1 MSRTRDITFEL
12 FRLDLTDERLWRGSQ
27 EIPLRPKTFAVL
39 RFLLGRPGRLI
50 TKEELHDA
58 VWTNTSVSDA
68 VLLVCIREL
77 RKALGDQVE
86 APQFIETVPRR
97 GYRFIAPLKGESSA
111 QSPATASPTSPQLPI
126 ARLIGRDAELKQLHR
141 WLQKATTG
149 ERQVIFVSGED
160 GIGKTAL
167 IETFLQQAAAT
178 ETFRVWRGQCIE
190 HHGTGEAY
198 LPVLDAIGRLCRHP
212 ENRALL
218 DLLQQHAPTWLLQL
232 PGLLHQVDQAA
243 LQRQVPGITRE
254 RMLREMAE
262 FLDALSTV
270 AGTDTT
276 LVLWLEDMHWS
287 DASTLDLFSFLARR
301 REPARFLFI
310 GTYRPA
316 EALHQEHPLLK
327 VKQELRLHQFCE
339 ELRLGFLTAVE
350 VEDYV
355 AMRFCPESPQPVL
368 LHEFSQ
374 AIHRRT
380 EGNPLFMAFVVN
392 SMLAHGESEILA
404 VSPQTIADTQLSIPD
419 TIQQMIDQQV
429 EQLHGEAQQIL
440 EVASI
445 AGATFSA
452 AAVAAGL
459 DADVVEVERVCRGLA
474 RQERF
479 LRLDGVSEWLDGT
492 VATRFAFIHALYP
505 EVLAQRLTEAQRT
518 RLHRRIG
525 ERQEAA
531 YGDQAGEIATELATL
546 FERGRDY
553 ARAVRYLQ
561 IAARKSIQRG
571 GYREAVLLTARGL
584 KLFAHLPK
592 TEEYGR
598 QELAMQMGFATG
610 LRVTKGALDPETV
623 AAYRHAQSLCGQLGE
638 SSQLLWALTG
648 IFDFHYF
655 RGEFRAAHELG
666 LRSLASAQKTQNPA
680 QLVWAHAELG
690 LSAFRLGELS
700 TAQHSLQQALALYDP
715 QRHFPSIG
723 AACTSYHAL
732 ALWLLGHGDQAAV
745 GIRHALTLAEDSA
758 HPYSRAYAYYYAA
771 VFHYLRQETREAL
784 QHVETGI
791 ALAVQYGFPEW
802 EQQGTVLR
810 GSIFSAQG
818 NLTQGIALMDEG
830 LAVLKTMGAEGVRSY
845 AMGWQAMAY
854 GQIGQPEKGLAIV
867 EEALLLAREGGQQI
881 LEAELLRQ
889 KGELLLLH
897 SARDPDEDRPQATS
911 VNKKRRCLLL

>member
-1 MSRTRDITFEL
+1 MPYTHNIVFQT
-12 FRLDLTDERLWRGSQ
+12 FRLDPTDERLWCGTQ
-27 EIPLRPKTFAVL
+27 EIPLRPKTFSVL
-39 RFLLGRPGRLI
+39 RFLLEHPGRLI
-50 TKEELHDA
+50 TKEELLDA
-58 VWTNTSVSDA
+58 VWPNTSVSDV

-86 APQFIETVPRR
+86 APQFIATVPRR
-97 GYRFIAPLKGESSA
+97 GYRFIAPLTGESPA
-111 QSPATASPTSPQLPI
+111 QSPTTAAPASPRLPI
-126 ARLIGRDAELKQLHR
+126 PRLIGRGTELKQLHR

-149 ERQVIFVSGED
+149 ERQVILVSGED

-167 IETFLQQAAAT
+167 IETFLQQAETTA
-178 ETFRVWRGQCIE
+178 TFRVWRGQCIE

-198 LPVLDAIGRLCRHP
+198 LPVLDALGRLCRQS
-212 ENRALL
+212 ESRAILA
-218 DLLQQHAPTWLLQL
+218 LLQQHAPTWLLQL
-232 PGLLHQVDQAA
+232 PGFLHQIDQEA
-243 LQRQVPGITRE
+243 LQRRVPGITRE

-276 LVLWLEDMHWS
+276 LVLWLEDLHWS

-301 REPARFLFI
+301 QEPARFLFI

-327 VKQELRLHQFCE
+327 VKQELRLHRFCE
-339 ELRLGFLTAVE
+339 ELRLGFLTATE

-355 AMRFCPESPQPVL
+355 AMRLFPEAPTPGHL
-368 LHEFSQ
+368 REFAQ

-380 EGNPLFMAFVVN
+380 EGNPLFMADVVN
-392 SMLAHGESEILA
+392 SMLVHSEGDISA
-404 VSPQTIADTQLSIPD
+404 VSPQTLADTQLSIPE
-419 TIQQMIDQQV
+419 TLQQTIDQRV

-445 AGATFSA
+445 AGVTFSA

-459 DADVVEVERVCRGLA
+459 DADVVEVERVCRSLA

-479 LRLDGVSEWLDGT
+479 LRMDGVSEWPDGT
-492 VATRFAFIHALYP
+492 VATRFTFIHALYP

-525 ERQEAA
+525 EREEAA

-546 FERGRDY
+546 FERGREY

-598 QELAMQMGFATG
+598 QELAMQMRFATG
-610 LRVTKGALDPETV
+610 LRVTQGALAPETV
-623 AAYRHAQSLCGQLGE
+623 ASYRHAQDLCSQLGE
-638 SSQLLWALTG
+638 SSQPLWALTG
-648 IFDFHYF
+648 IFDFHFF
-655 RGEFRAAHELG
+655 RGEFHAASELG
-666 LRSLASAQKTQNPA
+666 LCSLAYAQKTQNSA
-680 QLVWAHAELG
+680 QLVWAYAELG

-700 TAQHSLQQALALYDP
+700 AARHSLQQALALYDP

-723 AACTSYHAL
+723 AACASYHAL
-732 ALWLLGHGDQAAV
+732 ALWLLGHSDQATV
-745 GIRHALTLAEDSA
+745 GIRRALTLAEDSA

-791 ALAVQYGFPEW
+791 SIAVQYGFPEW

-897 SARDPDEDRPQATS
+897 STALSCSGERGRDAPAGRLY
-911 VNKKRRCLLL
+911 KKP